1 MYFLSFPESR
11 LSPTHFPLDK
21 RAPTFC
27 IIQIMRKFELDK
39 LREAL
44 CLLSSGADGRF
55 DEGFKNPTHKGWG
68 LLNSLTLKHELDK
81 EH

>member
-1 MYFLSFPESR
+1 
-11 LSPTHFPLDK
+11 
-21 RAPTFC
+21 
-27 IIQIMRKFELDK
+27 MRKFELDK